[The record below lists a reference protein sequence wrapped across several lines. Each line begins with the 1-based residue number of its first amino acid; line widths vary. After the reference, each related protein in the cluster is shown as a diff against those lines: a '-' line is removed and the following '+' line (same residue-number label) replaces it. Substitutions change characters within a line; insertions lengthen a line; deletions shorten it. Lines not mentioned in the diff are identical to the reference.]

1 MAWIASGYSF
11 PTFGIY
17 GYSYY
22 PHANTAKN
30 WQPINPNSKYVEKDK
45 ISNITLELLSEEI
58 SAMI

>member
-17 GYSYY
+17 SYNYY
-22 PHANTAKN
+22 PNATTAKN
-30 WQPINPNSKYVEKDK
+30 WQPINPNAKYIEKDK

-58 SAMI
+58 STMI